1 MNISADNF
9 KDLNYEEKNLYALV
23 GRSGVRLVS
32 LCRVPH
38 L

>member
-1 MNISADNF
+1 MNISTDNF

-23 GRSGVRLVS
+23 GHSGIGLVC
-32 LCRVPH
+32 LCRVSH